1 MPSLNNWSPAGWKA
15 IQLCRLNRINQVDQA
30 TIQAVQ
36 RVEESTG
43 PRKTS
48 TGHDEGANP
57 LGVQRGKLVARVN
70 KAQATILSRATADL
84 DAGFDAK
91 AAFPHCFPGKRTN
104 TGNVAL
110 SRTRQPAL
118 VP

>member
-36 RVEESTG
+36 CVEEGTG

-48 TGHDEGANP
+48 TGHDEGADP
-57 LGVQRGKLVARVN
+57 LGVQCCQLVTRFN
-70 KAQATILSRATADL
+70 ETQTTILSRTTANL
-84 DAGFDAK
+84 DAGFDAE

-104 TGNVAL
+104 TG
-110 SRTRQPAL
+110 
-118 VP
+118 